1 MSTPFDDDHMKAAE
15 KFNEGSGEM
24 DEYYRDWKESIAE
37 ESVFD
42 DRMRELLG
50 LAAAAATQCRFCVH
64 THGQKAIKHGASKE
78 EVAQVVQIASQV
90 RAGATMSYG
99 LESLEY
105 VEEDEE

>member
-1 MSTPFDDDHMKAAE
+1 MGTPFDDDHMKAAG
-15 KFNEGSGEM
+15 KFNEGSGEIA
-24 DEYYRDWKESIAE
+24 DYYKKWKESIAE

-50 LAAAAATQCRFCVH
+50 LAAAAATQCRYCVH

-78 EVAQVVQIASQV
+78 EVAQIVQIASQV

-105 VEEDEE
+105 VEEEE

>member
-1 MSTPFDDDHMKAAE
+1 MSTPFDNDHMNAAG

-24 DEYYRDWKESIAE
+24 ADYYKDWKESIAD

-42 DRMRELLG
+42 DKMRELLG
-50 LAAAAATQCRFCVH
+50 LAAAAATQCRYCVH
-64 THGQKAIKHGASKE
+64 THGQKAIKHGASQE
-78 EVAQVVQIASQV
+78 EVAHVVQIASQV

-105 VEEDEE
+105 IEEDES